1 MTRRAVESRTPARP
15 PRGERP
21 REWLTIRDAS
31 ALAGVSPATLRR
43 WCNAGDIR
51 AFTTPG
57 GHRRF
62 ARSAVL
68 GLLPPASHGRPP
80 MPALAEATES
90 IIRAYRRGVC
100 RSTAWPP
107 SIEALS
113 DGARQPF
120 RECGRWMVTTLV
132 EYLDGLDGERC
143 AERLAAAE
151 AAATCQGELAARN
164 LVPLRDAVELF
175 LRLRAPLLHELGAVA
190 RRRALDATD
199 ATALLEA
206 ATDAVD
212 RLMPALIAG
221 HEAVHDRQI
230 TRQTGGPSAFDDRQ
244 PCRPPARAPRRS

>member
-1 MTRRAVESRTPARP
+1 MTRRLLDPRPPARP
-15 PRGERP
+15 SRTDRP

-31 ALAGVSPATLRR
+31 VLAGVSPATLRR

-68 GLLPPASHGRPP
+68 GLLPPASRGRPT
-80 MPALAEATES
+80 MPALAGTTSS
-90 IIRAYRRGVC
+90 IIRAYRRDM
-100 RSTAWPP
+100 RRTTSWPA
-107 SIEALS
+107 SIESLPE
-113 DGARQPF
+113 GARQSF
-120 RECGRWMVTTLV
+120 RECGRWLVTALV
-132 EYLDGLDGERC
+132 EHLDGLDREGRG
-143 AERLAAAE
+143 ERLAAAV

-164 LVPLRDAVELF
+164 GVPLRDTVELF
-175 LRLRAPLLHELGAVA
+175 LQLRAPILHELGSAA

-199 ATALLEA
+199 ATIVLEA

-221 HEAVHDRQI
+221 HEAVASAGDVATPPTAEASPREGPGRA
-230 TRQTGGPSAFDDRQ
+230 TRD
-244 PCRPPARAPRRS
+244 